1 MQPILPRNALRA
13 DDAPRV
19 ELAPFALRALRILED
34 AGYEAWV
41 VGGFVRD
48 ALLGRPGEDVDV
60 ASSATWR
67 EAQRA
72 FEARGVRT
80 HETGTAHG
88 TLTAVVDGH
97 AVEVTTYRADGS
109 YADDARHPRK
119 VTFVRSIEEDLA
131 RRDFTV
137 NALAFHPDRGL
148 IDPHGGRADLE
159 AGVLRAVGDPA
170 RRFSEDALR
179 ILRACRLSAQLGF
192 RIEDKTFSG
201 MMANK
206 GLLLRISAERVARE
220 LERMLV
226 GPFAGDVLLSC
237 ADVLAAV
244 MPELVAMKGF
254 EQRTPYHVHDVLA
267 HTACVIDAT
276 PPYPLV
282 RWAALFHD
290 MGKPATFFTDEEG
303 VGHFYGHAALSE
315 TMARGAMA
323 RLKLPSA
330 FAGKVLQLVRR
341 HDDDLL
347 PTPKSVRK
355 TLLSLEGDLELFGA
369 LCDLKRG
376 DAMGQA
382 PRCRGRVDEVNAVET
397 VLGEVLSSD
406 AAFTLGQLA
415 IDGKEVLALGVG
427 PGPLVGE
434 ALRAALGAVIDDEV
448 ANERDALLAFTRRW
462 LEERRRATVAK
473 S

>member
-1 MQPILPRNALRA
+1 MWQAERRRRCNRSCRGNALRA

-179 ILRACRLSAQLGF
+179 ILRACRLSRA
-192 RIEDKTFSG
+192 
-201 MMANK
+201 A
-206 GLLLRISAERVARE
+206 GLSHRRQ
-220 LERMLV
+220 
-226 GPFAGDVLLSC
+226 DVFGH
-237 ADVLAAV
+237 DGEQGAAV
-244 MPELVAMKGF
+244 ADIG
-254 EQRTPYHVHDVLA
+254 R
-267 HTACVIDAT
+267 
-276 PPYPLV
+276 
-282 RWAALFHD
+282 
-290 MGKPATFFTDEEG
+290 
-303 VGHFYGHAALSE
+303 
-315 TMARGAMA
+315 ARGARA
-323 RLKLPSA
+323 GTDACRPLRRRRLA
-330 FAGKVLQLVRR
+330 FVRGCAG
-341 HDDDLL
+341 
-347 PTPKSVRK
+347 
-355 TLLSLEGDLELFGA
+355 G
-369 LCDLKRG
+369 
-376 DAMGQA
+376 
-382 PRCRGRVDEVNAVET
+382 
-397 VLGEVLSSD
+397 
-406 AAFTLGQLA
+406 
-415 IDGKEVLALGVG
+415 
-427 PGPLVGE
+427 
-434 ALRAALGAVIDDEV
+434 
-448 ANERDALLAFTRRW
+448 RDA
-462 LEERRRATVAK
+462 RACGHEGL
-473 S
+473 